1 MVQAEGLEAVF
12 ECLYSGAVGYTWFIS
27 GSGASLFASPPGI
40 EVIEGPGG
48 GVSVI
53 IPATSEYNTSVVLC
67 EAQVGFGS
75 QSMFFQSK
83 NATLGVYGKSSVLLI
98 LFAYFILEAQPI
110 EC

>member
-12 ECLYSGAVGYTWFIS
+12 ECLYPGATGYAWFVN
-27 GSGASLFASPPGI
+27 GSYANLFASPPGI
-40 EVIEGPGG
+40 DVIQGPGG

-75 QSMFFQSK
+75 EAFRSK
-83 NATLGVYGKSSVLLI
+83 NATLEVYGKSSVLLI
-98 LFAYFILEAQPI
+98 LFELGA
-110 EC
+110 